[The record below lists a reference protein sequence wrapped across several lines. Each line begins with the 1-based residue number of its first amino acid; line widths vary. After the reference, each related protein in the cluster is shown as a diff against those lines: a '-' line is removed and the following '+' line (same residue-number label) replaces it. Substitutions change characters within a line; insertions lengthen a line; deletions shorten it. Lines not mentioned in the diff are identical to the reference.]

1 MHKQVNQSDTDPVQ
15 FKPEV
20 VNEMRK
26 AADEL
31 QTFLGINKSFF
42 SETPPDD
49 WADREDAIKLM
60 NDRAYELAMDL
71 INNLDRV
78 SQSQ

>member
-1 MHKQVNQSDTDPVQ
+1 MHKLIEQNDTDLVK

-60 NDRAYELAMDL
+60 NDHAYALAMAL
-71 INNLDRV
+71 INNLDQV
-78 SQSQ
+78 NQSR

>member
-1 MHKQVNQSDTDPVQ
+1 MHKLIEQSDSDRVQ

-60 NDRAYELAMDL
+60 NDRAYELAMNL